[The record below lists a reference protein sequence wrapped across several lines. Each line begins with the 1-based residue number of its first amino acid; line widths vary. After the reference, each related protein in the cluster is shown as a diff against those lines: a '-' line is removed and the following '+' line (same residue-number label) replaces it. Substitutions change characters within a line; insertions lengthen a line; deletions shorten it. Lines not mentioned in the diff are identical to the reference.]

1 MTSNEEHVGL
11 RDLTYLYVDSET
23 TGFGSQH
30 SPCEIAGV
38 LIRGGRVLETYET
51 LVDPG
56 RSIPPEVTRIHGI
69 DDDMVIGAPRL
80 HDALLPLARLL
91 PHADAVAAHNVLFD
105 RPMMKFAEDAPWIC
119 TLSWARHHFKEGP
132 WRLDVL
138 AERIGM
144 TKHAPAHAALADAR
158 MGARI
163 LTYFM
168 ENSELAQT
176 IATPRELADHL
187 VKREIRF
194 QEERNASR
202 AFKADVAF
210 KAAS

>member
-1 MTSNEEHVGL
+1 MPL
-11 RDLTYLYVDSET
+11 RELTYLYVDCET
-23 TGFGSQH
+23 TGFGSKH

-38 LIRGGRVLETYET
+38 LVQGGRVLDTYET

-69 DDDMVIGAPRL
+69 DDDMVIGAPGL
-80 HDALLPLARLL
+80 QDALLPLTRLL
-91 PHADAVAAHNVLFD
+91 RHANAVAAHNVIFD
-105 RPMMKFAEDAPWIC
+105 RPMMKFAEDTPWIC
-119 TLSWARHHFKEGP
+119 TLSWARQHFTEGP

-144 TKHAPAHAALADAR
+144 TEHAPAHAALTDAK

-163 LTYFM
+163 LAHLM
-168 ENSELAQT
+168 DKSELAQT

-187 VKREIRF
+187 VNREIRF
-194 QEERNASR
+194 QDEYR
-202 AFKADVAF
+202 ATRALKSDIAL